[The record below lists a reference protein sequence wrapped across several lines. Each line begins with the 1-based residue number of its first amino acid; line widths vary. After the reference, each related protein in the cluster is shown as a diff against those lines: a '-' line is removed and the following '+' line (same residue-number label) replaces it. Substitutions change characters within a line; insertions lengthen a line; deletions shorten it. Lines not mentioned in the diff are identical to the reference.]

1 MPPARL
7 RSPCWV
13 RAVPNTV
20 PESVHPAVPAWSAEY
35 LQNFLWRVVPGRSMR
50 SMDDE
55 AIADFFREHPEH
67 WEKIWALFTVEGAM
81 PSNGFAIW
89 FIYDAQLTICG
100 HDFLVYLAE
109 HFPQYRARIEE
120 ECFQALL
127 RDYAPQNARVFSRA
141 FEALTAVPKGLR
153 GAERQQALAAQ
164 AQSYA
169 RLGALIP
176 ALLASPVTT
185 TAAVGV
191 QMLQSIL
198 QVCAPS
204 GGSAPAGQVPL
215 TAGGLQTLVAEALP
229 AAAQLLFRREKKL
242 MTAGLKVLE
251 LSVRAVPERAGEV
264 SAYAQDAVEVL
275 PLELKDRARK
285 LCLGTAPAQPSSTQP
300 SSIQSSPTQPAS
312 TQPAS
317 DQQPRSVQ
325 IPDVPALGFS
335 ASELNAALNAAPQAG
350 RTSEATRDAIRDD
363 RDCEELLFA
372 LYHLNKR
379 EQSVRRIP
387 ALLNYLHRAHQ
398 EGRIIEF
405 SPVFQKHLRRYLSR
419 AWHDGRDQL
428 RYLAYRLLVQHT
440 HAADPDPQAAL
451 AEHTGRFQGAD
462 FHFRGYPRKGSE
474 YWAYRSP
481 TALFH
486 EQLRVAFG
494 DQPYSSEGAAGQGF
508 APLLAEPLP
517 AVERSFERTVI
528 RFKSYREALP
538 KVLRGEYEVNDSTYE
553 LWQVPGEEPATERST
568 FTAAAYTVAGAR
580 AEYPGRSL
588 EHTEVP
594 SVALICGWYAWA
606 MHHNPDLLAAQYK
619 PLLSVYQFSRLH
631 GFEEVM
637 QALGAAECALG
648 VPSYNFLAWASVV
661 YAPER
666 RALTAE
672 TIASLIDRGNWD
684 ARLFASELGYLLE
697 HGWFGANRLVQT
709 LNDAA
714 SLSPLARWSVFQT
727 VRRILPLAPQV
738 GQGASLVKLAV
749 ELAELYGTPVEIPAE
764 LEPKMKGSTVLAK
777 SLRALAAVTPRVTEE
792 ALAAREAALALL
804 GES

>member
-13 RAVPNTV
+13 RAMPNTV
-20 PESVHPAVPAWSAEY
+20 PNAVPEGVHSAVPAWSAEY

-67 WEKIWALFTVEGAM
+67 WEKVWALFTVEGAT
-81 PSNGFAIW
+81 PSNGLAIW
-89 FIYDAQLTICG
+89 FIYDAPLTICG

-120 ECFQALL
+120 ECLQALL

-141 FEALTAVPKGLR
+141 FEALMAIPKGLR

-176 ALLASPVTT
+176 ALLASPVAT
-185 TAAVGV
+185 TAAVGA
-191 QMLQSIL
+191 QMLQSVL

-204 GGSAPAGQVPL
+204 GGSASAGQVPL

-251 LSVRAVPERAGEV
+251 LSVRAVPERAVEV
-264 SAYAQDAVEVL
+264 SGYVQDAVEVL

-285 LCLGTAPAQPSSTQP
+285 LCLGTALAQPSSTQP
-300 SSIQSSPTQPAS
+300 AS
-312 TQPAS
+312 AQPAS

-440 HAADPDPQAAL
+440 HAADPDPQSAL
-451 AEHTGRFQGAD
+451 AEYTGRFQGAD
-462 FHFRGYPRKGSE
+462 FHFKGYPRKGSE

-528 RFKSYREALP
+528 RFKSYREAFP
-538 KVLRGEYEVNDSTYE
+538 KVLHGEYEVNDSTYE

-568 FTAAAYTVAGAR
+568 FTAAAYTVAGAC

-637 QALGAAECALG
+637 QALGAAERALG
-648 VPSYNFLAWASVV
+648 VPSYNFLVWASVV
-661 YAPER
+661 SAPER

-684 ARLFASELGYLLE
+684 AHLFASELGYLLE
-697 HGWFGANRLVQT
+697 HGWFGVNRLVQT

-714 SLSPLARWSVFQT
+714 SLSPLAGWSVFQT
-727 VRRILPLAPQV
+727 VRQILPLLPQMK
-738 GQGASLVKLAV
+738 QGAPLVKLAV

-777 SLRALAAVTPRVTEE
+777 SLRALATVPARKTEE
-792 ALAAREAALALL
+792 ALAAREAALTLL

>member
-13 RAVPNTV
+13 RVMPNTV

-67 WEKIWALFTVEGAM
+67 WEKVWALFTVEGAL
-81 PSNGFAIW
+81 PSNGLALW

-120 ECFQALL
+120 ECVQALL

-153 GAERQQALAAQ
+153 GAKRQQALVGQ

-176 ALLASPVTT
+176 ALLASPVAT
-185 TAAVGV
+185 TAAVGA
-191 QMLQSIL
+191 QMLQSVL

-204 GGSAPAGQVPL
+204 GGSASAGQVPL

-275 PLELKDRARK
+275 PLELRDRAQK
-285 LCLGTAPAQPSSTQP
+285 LCPDTVPAQPSSIHSGSAQL
-300 SSIQSSPTQPAS
+300 AS
-312 TQPAS
+312 TQSAS
-317 DQQPRSVQ
+317 DQPPRSVQ

-350 RTSEATRDAIRDD
+350 RASEATRDAIRDD

-372 LYHLNKR
+372 LYHLNER

-387 ALLNYLHRAHQ
+387 ALLAYLHRAHQ

-405 SPVFQKHLRRYLSR
+405 SPAFQKHLRRYLSR

-462 FHFRGYPRKGSE
+462 FHFKGYPRKGSE

-486 EQLRVAFG
+486 EQLRVAFR

-508 APLLAEPLP
+508 APLLADPLP
-517 AVERSFERTVI
+517 AVERVFERMVI

-538 KVLRGEYEVNDSTYE
+538 KVLHGEYEVNDSTYE

-606 MHHNPDLLAAQYK
+606 MRHNPDLLAAQYK

-631 GFEEVM
+631 GFEEVL
-637 QALGAAECALG
+637 QALGAAERALG

-684 ARLFASELGYLLE
+684 AHLFASELGYLLE
-697 HGWFGANRLVQT
+697 HGWFGVNRLVQT
-709 LNDAA
+709 LYDAA
-714 SLSPLARWSVFQT
+714 SLSPLAGWSVFQT
-727 VRRILPLAPQV
+727 VRQILPVLPQV
-738 GQGASLVKLAV
+738 RQSAPIVKLAV
-749 ELAELYGTPVEIPAE
+749 ELAELYGTPVEIPAV
-764 LEPKMKGSTVLAK
+764 LEPKMKGSTVMAK
-777 SLRALAAVTPRVTEE
+777 ALRALAAVPARETEE

>member
-1 MPPARL
+1 MPPARP
-7 RSPCWV
+7 RSPCWG

-20 PESVHPAVPAWSAEY
+20 PESVHPAAPAWSAEY
-35 LQNFLWRVVPGRSMR
+35 LQEFLWRIVPGRSMR

-55 AIADFFREHPEH
+55 VIAEFFRDHPEH

-81 PSNGFAIW
+81 PSNGLGIW

-100 HDFLVYLAE
+100 HDLLVYLAE
-109 HFPQYRARIEE
+109 HFPQYRARIEQ
-120 ECFQALL
+120 ECVQALL

-153 GAERQQALAAQ
+153 GAERKQALVGQ

-169 RLGALIP
+169 RHGALIP
-176 ALLASPVTT
+176 ALLASTVAT
-185 TAAVGV
+185 TAAVGA
-191 QMLQSIL
+191 QMLQNVL

-215 TAGGLQTLVAEALP
+215 TAGELQTLVAEALP

-275 PLELKDRARK
+275 PLELRDRAQK
-285 LCLGTAPAQPSSTQP
+285 LCPDTVPAQP
-300 SSIQSSPTQPAS
+300 SSIQSGSAQPVPTQPA
-312 TQPAS
+312 TDQP
-317 DQQPRSVQ
+317 PRSVQ
-325 IPDVPALGFS
+325 IPDVPALGLS
-335 ASELNAALNAAPQAG
+335 ASEVNAALNAAPQAG
-350 RTSEATRDAIRDD
+350 RASEAIRDD

-372 LYHLNKR
+372 LYHLNER

-398 EGRIIEF
+398 EGRIIEL
-405 SPVFQKHLRRYLSR
+405 SPAFQKHLRRYLSR
-419 AWHDGRDQL
+419 TWHDVCDQL
-428 RYLAYRLLVQHT
+428 RYLAYRLLIQHV

-462 FHFRGYPRKGSE
+462 FHFKGYPRKGSE

-528 RFKSYREALP
+528 RFKSYREAFP
-538 KVLRGEYEVNDSTYE
+538 KVLHGEYEVNDSTYE
-553 LWQVPGEEPATERST
+553 LWQVPGEELATERST
-568 FTAAAYTVAGAR
+568 FTAAAYAVAGAC

-594 SVALICGWYAWA
+594 SVALVCGWYAWV
-606 MHHNPDLLAAQYK
+606 MRHNPDLLAAQYK

-631 GFEEVM
+631 GFEEVL
-637 QALGAAECALG
+637 QALGAAERTLG

-672 TIASLIDRGNWD
+672 TIAALIDRGNWD
-684 ARLFASELGYLLE
+684 AHLFASELGYLLE
-697 HGWFGANRLVQT
+697 HGWFGVNRLVQT

-714 SLSPLARWSVFQT
+714 SLSPLAGWSVFQT

-749 ELAELYGTPVEIPAE
+749 ELAELYGTPVEIPAI

>member
-1 MPPARL
+1 MPPAKL

-35 LQNFLWRVVPGRSMR
+35 LQNFMWRVVPGRSMR

-81 PSNGFAIW
+81 PSNGLAIW

-120 ECFQALL
+120 ECVQALL

-169 RLGALIP
+169 RHGALIP
-176 ALLASPVTT
+176 ALLASPVAT
-185 TAAVGV
+185 TAAVGA
-191 QMLQSIL
+191 QMLQSVL

-215 TAGGLQTLVAEALP
+215 TAGELQTLVAEALP

-251 LSVRAVPERAGEV
+251 LCVRAVPECAGEV

-275 PLELKDRARK
+275 PLELRDRAQK
-285 LCLGTAPAQPSSTQP
+285 LCPNTVPAQPSSTQL
-300 SSIQSSPTQPAS
+300 AS
-312 TQPAS
+312 ALPAS

-350 RTSEATRDAIRDD
+350 RASEATRDAIRDD

-372 LYHLNKR
+372 LYHLNER

-387 ALLNYLHRAHQ
+387 ALLAYLHRAHQ

-405 SPVFQKHLRRYLSR
+405 SPAFQKHLRRYLSR

-428 RYLAYRLLVQHT
+428 RYLAYRLLVQHV

-462 FHFRGYPRKGSE
+462 FHFKGYPRKGSE

-486 EQLRVAFG
+486 EQLRVAFR

-517 AVERSFERTVI
+517 AVERVFERMVI

-538 KVLRGEYEVNDSTYE
+538 KVLHGEYEVNDSTYE

-606 MHHNPDLLAAQYK
+606 MRHNPDLLAAQYK

-631 GFEEVM
+631 GFEEVL
-637 QALGAAECALG
+637 QALGAAERALG

-684 ARLFASELGYLLE
+684 AHLFASELGYLLE
-697 HGWFGANRLVQT
+697 HGWFGVNRLVQT
-709 LNDAA
+709 LYDAA
-714 SLSPLARWSVFQT
+714 SLSPLAGWSVFQT

-749 ELAELYGTPVEIPAE
+749 ELAELYGTPVEIPAV
-764 LEPKMKGSTVLAK
+764 LESKMKGSTVLAK

>member
-1 MPPARL
+1 M
-7 RSPCWV
+7 
-13 RAVPNTV
+13 PNTV
-20 PESVHPAVPAWSAEY
+20 PNAVPEGVHSAVPAWSAEY

-67 WEKIWALFTVEGAM
+67 WEKVWALFTVEGAM
-81 PSNGFAIW
+81 PSNGLAIW

-109 HFPQYRARIEE
+109 HFPQYRTRIEE
-120 ECFQALL
+120 ECLQALL

-141 FEALTAVPKGLR
+141 FETLTAVPKGLR

-169 RLGALIP
+169 RHGALIP
-176 ALLASPVTT
+176 ALLASPVATT
-185 TAAVGV
+185 DAVGA
-191 QMLQSIL
+191 QMLQSVL

-215 TAGGLQTLVAEALP
+215 TAGELQTLVADALP

-242 MTAGLKVLE
+242 MAAGLKVLE
-251 LSVRAVPERAGEV
+251 LCVRAVPERAVEV
-264 SAYAQDAVEVL
+264 YGYVQDAVEVL

-285 LCLGTAPAQPSSTQP
+285 LCLGTAPAQPSS
-300 SSIQSSPTQPAS
+300 TQPAS

-350 RTSEATRDAIRDD
+350 RASEATRDAIRDD

-372 LYHLNKR
+372 LYHLNER

-387 ALLNYLHRAHQ
+387 ALLAYLHRAHQ

-405 SPVFQKHLRRYLSR
+405 SSAFQKHLRRYLSR

-451 AEHTGRFQGAD
+451 AEHAGRFQGAD
-462 FHFRGYPRKGSE
+462 FHFKGYPRKGSE

-517 AVERSFERTVI
+517 AVERVFERTVI

-538 KVLRGEYEVNDSTYE
+538 KVLHGEYEVNDSTYE

-606 MHHNPDLLAAQYK
+606 MRHNPDLLAAQYK

-631 GFEEVM
+631 GFEEVL
-637 QALGAAECALG
+637 QTLGTAERALG

-684 ARLFASELGYLLE
+684 AHLFARELGYLLE
-697 HGWFGANRLVQT
+697 HGWFGVNRLVQT

-714 SLSPLARWSVFQT
+714 SLSPLAGWSVFQT
-727 VRRILPLAPQV
+727 VRQILPVLPQV
-738 GQGASLVKLAV
+738 RQSAPIVKLAV
-749 ELAELYGTPVEIPAE
+749 ELAELYGTPVEIPAV
-764 LEPKMKGSTVLAK
+764 LEPKMKGSTVMAK
-777 SLRALAAVTPRVTEE
+777 ALRALAAVPARETEE

>member
-1 MPPARL
+1 M
-7 RSPCWV
+7 
-13 RAVPNTV
+13 PNTV
-20 PESVHPAVPAWSAEY
+20 PEGVHPAVPAWSAEY
-35 LQNFLWRVVPGRSMR
+35 LQEFLWRIVPGRSMR

-55 AIADFFREHPEH
+55 VIAEFFREHPEH
-67 WEKIWALFTVEGAM
+67 WEKVWALFTVEGAL
-81 PSNGFAIW
+81 PSNGLAIW

-176 ALLASPVTT
+176 ALLASPVAT
-185 TAAVGV
+185 TAAVGA
-191 QMLQSIL
+191 QMLQSVL
-198 QVCAPS
+198 QVCALS
-204 GGSAPAGQVPL
+204 GGSTSAGQVPL
-215 TAGGLQTLVAEALP
+215 TAGELQTLVAEALP

-251 LSVRAVPERAGEV
+251 LSVRAVPERAVEV
-264 SAYAQDAVEVL
+264 SGYVQDAVEVL

-285 LCLGTAPAQPSSTQP
+285 LCLGTALAQP
-300 SSIQSSPTQPAS
+300 SSIQSSSTQPAS
-312 TQPAS
+312 TRPASDQAAS

-372 LYHLNKR
+372 LYHLNER

-387 ALLNYLHRAHQ
+387 ALLAYLHRAHQ

-405 SPVFQKHLRRYLSR
+405 SPAFQKYLRRYLSR

-637 QALGAAECALG
+637 QTLGAAERALG

-684 ARLFASELGYLLE
+684 AHLFASELGYLLE
-697 HGWFGANRLVQT
+697 HGWFGVNRLVQT

-714 SLSPLARWSVFQT
+714 SLSPLAGWSVFQT
-727 VRRILPLAPQV
+727 VRQILPVLPQV
-738 GQGASLVKLAV
+738 RQSAPIVKLAV

-764 LEPKMKGSTVLAK
+764 LEPKTKGSTVMAK
-777 SLRALAAVTPRVTEE
+777 ALRALAAVPARETEE
-792 ALAAREAALALL
+792 ALAAREAALTLL

>member
-1 MPPARL
+1 
-7 RSPCWV
+7 
-13 RAVPNTV
+13 
-20 PESVHPAVPAWSAEY
+20 
-35 LQNFLWRVVPGRSMR
+35 MR

-67 WEKIWALFTVEGAM
+67 WEKVWALFTVEGAL
-81 PSNGFAIW
+81 PSNGLALW

-120 ECFQALL
+120 ECVQALL

-153 GAERQQALAAQ
+153 GAKRQQALVGQ

-176 ALLASPVTT
+176 ALLASPVAT
-185 TAAVGV
+185 TAAVGA
-191 QMLQSIL
+191 QMLQSVL

-204 GGSAPAGQVPL
+204 GGSASAGQVPL

-264 SAYAQDAVEVL
+264 SGYAQDAVEVL
-275 PLELKDRARK
+275 PLELRDRAQK

-300 SSIQSSPTQPAS
+300 AS
-312 TQPAS
+312 AQPAS

-350 RTSEATRDAIRDD
+350 RASEATRDAIRDD

-372 LYHLNKR
+372 LYHLNER

-387 ALLNYLHRAHQ
+387 ALLAYLHRAHQ

-405 SPVFQKHLRRYLSR
+405 SPAFQKHLRRYLSR

-462 FHFRGYPRKGSE
+462 FHFKGYPRKGSE

-486 EQLRVAFG
+486 EQLRVAFR

-517 AVERSFERTVI
+517 AVERVFERMVI

-538 KVLRGEYEVNDSTYE
+538 KVLHGEYEVNDSTYE

-606 MHHNPDLLAAQYK
+606 MRHNPDLLAAQYK

-631 GFEEVM
+631 GFEEVL
-637 QALGAAECALG
+637 QALGAAERALG

-684 ARLFASELGYLLE
+684 AHLFASELGYLLE
-697 HGWFGANRLVQT
+697 HGWFGVNRLVQT
-709 LNDAA
+709 LYDAA
-714 SLSPLARWSVFQT
+714 SLSPLAGWSVFQT

-764 LEPKMKGSTVLAK
+764 LEPKMKGSTVMAK
-777 SLRALAAVTPRVTEE
+777 ALRALAAVSARETEE

>member
-1 MPPARL
+1 MPPARPRL
-7 RSPCWV
+7 RYWV

-20 PESVHPAVPAWSAEY
+20 PEGVHPAAPAWSAEY
-35 LQNFLWRVVPGRSMR
+35 LQEFLWRIVPGRSMR

-55 AIADFFREHPEH
+55 VIAEFFREHPEH

-81 PSNGFAIW
+81 PSNGLALW

-100 HDFLVYLAE
+100 HDLLVYLAE
-109 HFPQYRARIEE
+109 RFPQYRARIEQ
-120 ECFQALL
+120 ECVQALL

-153 GAERQQALAAQ
+153 GAERKQALVGQ

-169 RLGALIP
+169 RHGALIP
-176 ALLASPVTT
+176 ALLASPVAT
-185 TAAVGV
+185 TAAVGA
-191 QMLQSIL
+191 QMLQSVL

-204 GGSAPAGQVPL
+204 GGSAPAGLLPL
-215 TAGGLQTLVAEALP
+215 TAGELQTLVAEALP

-251 LSVRAVPERAGEV
+251 LSVRAVPECAGEV
-264 SAYAQDAVEVL
+264 SVYAQDAVEVL
-275 PLELKDRARK
+275 PLELRDRAQK
-285 LCLGTAPAQPSSTQP
+285 LCPDTVPAQPSSIQP
-300 SSIQSSPTQPAS
+300 GSAQLAS
-312 TQPAS
+312 TQSAS
-317 DQQPRSVQ
+317 DQLPRSVQ
-325 IPDVPALGFS
+325 IPDVPALGLS
-335 ASELNAALNAAPQAG
+335 ASEVNAALNAAPQAG
-350 RTSEATRDAIRDD
+350 RASEATRDAIRND

-372 LYHLNKR
+372 LYHLNER

-398 EGRIIEF
+398 EGRVIEF
-405 SPVFQKHLRRYLSR
+405 SPAFQKHLRRYLSR
-419 AWHDGRDQL
+419 AWHDVCDQL
-428 RYLAYRLLVQHT
+428 RYLAYRLLVQHV

-451 AEHTGRFQGAD
+451 TEHTGRFQGAD

-494 DQPYSSEGAAGQGF
+494 NQPYSSEGAAGQGF

-528 RFKSYREALP
+528 RFKSYREAFP
-538 KVLRGEYEVNDSTYE
+538 KVLHGEYEVNDSTYE
-553 LWQVPGEEPATERST
+553 LWRVPGEELATERST
-568 FTAAAYTVAGAR
+568 FTAAAYTVAGACV
-580 AEYPGRSL
+580 EYPGRSL
-588 EHTEVP
+588 EHAEVP
-594 SVALICGWYAWA
+594 SVALVCGWYAWA
-606 MHHNPDLLAAQYK
+606 MRHNPDLLAAQYK

-631 GFEEVM
+631 GFEEVL
-637 QALGAAECALG
+637 QALGAAERALG
-648 VPSYNFLAWASVV
+648 VPSYNFLAWASV
-661 YAPER
+661 ASAKNPEYR
-666 RALTAE
+666 LAAAEAIAALFESGLLDVSTFAE
-672 TIASLIDRGNWD
+672 TLKWA
-684 ARLFASELGYLLE
+684 LE
-697 HGWFGANRLVQT
+697 DGMVLANRLVAT
-709 LNDAA
+709 LREV
-714 SLSPLARWSVFQT
+714 SGIGVLAGWRVLQVLRLLLPMVGELT
-727 VRRILPLAPQV
+727 KGGDYVR
-738 GQGASLVKLAV
+738 LAV
-749 ELAELYGTPVEIPAE
+749 ELAELYGTPVEIPVE

-777 SLRALAAVTPRVTEE
+777 ALRALAAMPARKTEE

>member
-1 MPPARL
+1 M
-7 RSPCWV
+7 
-13 RAVPNTV
+13 
-20 PESVHPAVPAWSAEY
+20 PAWSAEY
-35 LQNFLWRVVPGRSMR
+35 LQEFLWRVVPGRSMR

-67 WEKIWALFTVEGAM
+67 WEKVWALFTVEGAM

-109 HFPQYRARIEE
+109 HFPQYRTRIEE
-120 ECFQALL
+120 ECLQALL

-141 FEALTAVPKGLR
+141 FETLTAVPKGLR

-169 RLGALIP
+169 RHGALIP
-176 ALLASPVTT
+176 ALLASPVATT
-185 TAAVGV
+185 DAVGA
-191 QMLQSIL
+191 QMLQSVL

-264 SAYAQDAVEVL
+264 SGYAQDAVEVL
-275 PLELKDRARK
+275 PLELRDRAQK

-300 SSIQSSPTQPAS
+300 AS
-312 TQPAS
+312 AQPAS

-350 RTSEATRDAIRDD
+350 RASEATRDAIRDD

-372 LYHLNKR
+372 LYHLNER

-387 ALLNYLHRAHQ
+387 ALLAYLHRAHQ

-405 SPVFQKHLRRYLSR
+405 SPAFQKHLRRYLSR

-462 FHFRGYPRKGSE
+462 FHFKGYPRKGSE

-486 EQLRVAFG
+486 EQLRVAFR

-517 AVERSFERTVI
+517 AVERVFERMVI

-538 KVLRGEYEVNDSTYE
+538 KVLHGEYEVNDSTYE

-606 MHHNPDLLAAQYK
+606 MRHNPDLLAAQYK

-631 GFEEVM
+631 GFEEVL
-637 QALGAAECALG
+637 QALGAAERALG

-684 ARLFASELGYLLE
+684 AHLFASELGYLLE
-697 HGWFGANRLVQT
+697 HGWFGVNRLVQT
-709 LNDAA
+709 LYDAA
-714 SLSPLARWSVFQT
+714 SLSPLAGWSVFQT

-764 LEPKMKGSTVLAK
+764 LEPKMKGSTVMAK
-777 SLRALAAVTPRVTEE
+777 ALRALAAVSARETEE

>member
-1 MPPARL
+1 MPPAKL

-35 LQNFLWRVVPGRSMR
+35 LQNFLWRLVPGRSMR

-89 FIYDAQLTICG
+89 FMYDAQLTICG

-120 ECFQALL
+120 ECVQTLL

-169 RLGALIP
+169 RHGALIP
-176 ALLASPVTT
+176 ALLASPVAT
-185 TAAVGV
+185 TAAVGA
-191 QMLQSIL
+191 QMLQSVL

-242 MTAGLKVLE
+242 ITAGLKVLE
-251 LSVRAVPERAGEV
+251 LSVRAVPGCAVEV
-264 SAYAQDAVEVL
+264 YGYVQDAVEVL

-300 SSIQSSPTQPAS
+300 
-312 TQPAS
+312 AS

-335 ASELNAALNAAPQAG
+335 ASELNATLNAAPQAG
-350 RTSEATRDAIRDD
+350 RASEATRDAIRDD

-372 LYHLNKR
+372 LYHLTER

-387 ALLNYLHRAHQ
+387 ALLAYLHRAHQ

-405 SPVFQKHLRRYLSR
+405 SPAFQKHLRRYLSR

-440 HAADPDPQAAL
+440 HAADPDLQSAL
-451 AEHTGRFQGAD
+451 AEYTGRFQGAD
-462 FHFRGYPRKGSE
+462 FHFKGYPRKGSE

-528 RFKSYREALP
+528 RFKSYREAFP
-538 KVLRGEYEVNDSTYE
+538 KVLHGEYEVNDSTYE

-568 FTAAAYTVAGAR
+568 FTAAAYAVAGAR

-594 SVALICGWYAWA
+594 SAALVCGWYAWA
-606 MHHNPDLLAAQYK
+606 MRHNPDLLAAQYK

-637 QALGAAECALG
+637 QALGTAERALG

-672 TIASLIDRGNWD
+672 TIAFLIDRGNWD

-697 HGWFGANRLVQT
+697 HGWFGVNRLVQT
-709 LNDAA
+709 LNDVA
-714 SLSPLARWSVFQT
+714 SLSPLAGWSIFQT
-727 VRRILPLAPQV
+727 VRQILPVLPQV
-738 GQGASLVKLAV
+738 RQSAPIVKLAV

-764 LEPKMKGSTVLAK
+764 LEPKMKGSTVMAK
-777 SLRALAAVTPRVTEE
+777 ALRALAAVPARETEE

>member
-1 MPPARL
+1 M
-7 RSPCWV
+7 
-13 RAVPNTV
+13 PNTV
-20 PESVHPAVPAWSAEY
+20 PIAVSEGVHPAVPAWSAEY
-35 LQNFLWRVVPGRSMR
+35 LQNFLWRLVPGRSMR

-67 WEKIWALFTVEGAM
+67 WEKVWALFTVEGAL
-81 PSNGFAIW
+81 PSNGLAIW

-120 ECFQALL
+120 ECLQALL

-176 ALLASPVTT
+176 ALLASPVAT
-185 TAAVGV
+185 TAAVGA

-215 TAGGLQTLVAEALP
+215 TAGELQTLVAEALP

-251 LSVRAVPERAGEV
+251 LSVRAVPERAAEV
-264 SAYAQDAVEVL
+264 SGYVQDAVEVL

-285 LCLGTAPAQPSSTQP
+285 LCLGTAPAQPSS
-300 SSIQSSPTQPAS
+300 IQSSSTQPAS
-312 TQPAS
+312 DQAAS

-350 RTSEATRDAIRDD
+350 RASEATRDAIRDD

-372 LYHLNKR
+372 LYHLNER

-387 ALLNYLHRAHQ
+387 ALLAYLHRAHQ

-405 SPVFQKHLRRYLSR
+405 SPAFQKYLRRYLSR

-462 FHFRGYPRKGSE
+462 FHFKGYPRKGSE

-538 KVLRGEYEVNDSTYE
+538 KVLHGEYEVNDSTYE

-568 FTAAAYTVAGAR
+568 FTAAAYALAGAC

-606 MHHNPDLLAAQYK
+606 MRHNPDLLAAQYK

-631 GFEEVM
+631 GFEEVL
-637 QALGAAECALG
+637 QALGAAERALG

-661 YAPER
+661 HAPER

-684 ARLFASELGYLLE
+684 AHLFASELGYLLE

-714 SLSPLARWSVFQT
+714 SLSPLAGWSVFQT
-727 VRRILPLAPQV
+727 VRRILPLALQV

-749 ELAELYGTPVEIPAE
+749 ELAKLYGTPVEIPAV

>member
-1 MPPARL
+1 M
-7 RSPCWV
+7 
-13 RAVPNTV
+13 PNTV

-55 AIADFFREHPEH
+55 VIAEFFREHPEH

-81 PSNGFAIW
+81 PSNGLALW

-100 HDFLVYLAE
+100 HDLLVYLAE

-120 ECFQALL
+120 ECVQALL

-169 RLGALIP
+169 RHGTLIP
-176 ALLASPVTT
+176 ALLASPVAT
-185 TAAVGV
+185 TAAVGA
-191 QMLQSIL
+191 QMLQSVL

-215 TAGGLQTLVAEALP
+215 TAGELQTLVAEALP

-251 LSVRAVPERAGEV
+251 LCVRAVPERAGEV
-264 SAYAQDAVEVL
+264 SGYAQDAVEVL

-285 LCLGTAPAQPSSTQP
+285 LCLGTAPAQPSS
-300 SSIQSSPTQPAS
+300 TQPAS

-350 RTSEATRDAIRDD
+350 RASEATRDAIRDD

-372 LYHLNKR
+372 LYHLNER

-387 ALLNYLHRAHQ
+387 ALLAYLHRAHQ

-405 SPVFQKHLRRYLSR
+405 SSAFQKHLRRYLSR

-451 AEHTGRFQGAD
+451 AEHAGRFQGAD
-462 FHFRGYPRKGSE
+462 FHFKGYPRKGSE

-517 AVERSFERTVI
+517 AVERVFERTVI

-538 KVLRGEYEVNDSTYE
+538 KVLHGEYEVNDSTYE

-606 MHHNPDLLAAQYK
+606 MRHNPDLLAAQYK

-631 GFEEVM
+631 GFEEVL
-637 QALGAAECALG
+637 QTLGTAERALG

-684 ARLFASELGYLLE
+684 AHLFARELGYLLE

-714 SLSPLARWSVFQT
+714 SLSPLAGWSIFQT
-727 VRRILPLAPQV
+727 VRRILPVLPQV
-738 GQGASLVKLAV
+738 RQSAPIVKLAV
-749 ELAELYGTPVEIPAE
+749 ELAELYGTPVEIPAV
-764 LEPKMKGSTVLAK
+764 LEPKMKGSTVMAK
-777 SLRALAAVTPRVTEE
+777 ALRALAAVPARETEE
-792 ALAAREAALALL
+792 AFAAREAALALL

>member
-1 MPPARL
+1 
-7 RSPCWV
+7 
-13 RAVPNTV
+13 
-20 PESVHPAVPAWSAEY
+20 
-35 LQNFLWRVVPGRSMR
+35 MR

-67 WEKIWALFTVEGAM
+67 WEKVWALFTVEGAL
-81 PSNGFAIW
+81 PSNGLALW

-120 ECFQALL
+120 ECVQALL

-153 GAERQQALAAQ
+153 GAKRQQALVGQ

-176 ALLASPVTT
+176 ALLASPVAT
-185 TAAVGV
+185 TAAVGA
-191 QMLQSIL
+191 QMLQSVL

-204 GGSAPAGQVPL
+204 GGSASAGQVPL

-264 SAYAQDAVEVL
+264 SGYAQDAVEVL
-275 PLELKDRARK
+275 PLELRDRAQK

-300 SSIQSSPTQPAS
+300 AS
-312 TQPAS
+312 AQPAS

-350 RTSEATRDAIRDD
+350 RASEATRDAIRDD

-372 LYHLNKR
+372 LYHLNER

-387 ALLNYLHRAHQ
+387 ALLAYLHRAHQ

-405 SPVFQKHLRRYLSR
+405 SPAFQKHLRRYLSR

-462 FHFRGYPRKGSE
+462 FHFKGYPRKGSE

-486 EQLRVAFG
+486 EQLRVAFR

-517 AVERSFERTVI
+517 AVERVFERMVI

-538 KVLRGEYEVNDSTYE
+538 KVLHGEYEVNDSTYE

-606 MHHNPDLLAAQYK
+606 MRHNPDLLAAQYK

-631 GFEEVM
+631 GFEEVL
-637 QALGAAECALG
+637 QALGAAERALG

-684 ARLFASELGYLLE
+684 AHLFASELGYLLE
-697 HGWFGANRLVQT
+697 HGWFGVNRLVQT
-709 LNDAA
+709 LYDAA
-714 SLSPLARWSVFQT
+714 SLSPLAGWSVFQT

-749 ELAELYGTPVEIPAE
+749 ELAELYGTPVEIPAV

-777 SLRALAAVTPRVTEE
+777 ALRALAAVTPRVTEE
-792 ALAAREAALALL
+792 ALAAHEAALALL

>member
-1 MPPARL
+1 M
-7 RSPCWV
+7 
-13 RAVPNTV
+13 PNTV

-67 WEKIWALFTVEGAM
+67 WEKIWVLFTVEGAM

-242 MTAGLKVLE
+242 MAAGLKVLE

-264 SAYAQDAVEVL
+264 SGYAQDAVEVL

-300 SSIQSSPTQPAS
+300 AS
-312 TQPAS
+312 AQPAS

-350 RTSEATRDAIRDD
+350 RASEATRDAIRDD

-387 ALLNYLHRAHQ
+387 ALLAYLHRAHQ
-398 EGRIIEF
+398 EGRIIEL
-405 SPVFQKHLRRYLSR
+405 SPAFQKHLRRYLSR

-440 HAADPDPQAAL
+440 YAADPDPQAAL

-462 FHFRGYPRKGSE
+462 FHFKGYPRKGSE

-538 KVLRGEYEVNDSTYE
+538 KVLHGEYEVNDSTYE
-553 LWQVPGEEPATERST
+553 LWQVPGEELATERST

-606 MHHNPDLLAAQYK
+606 MRHNPDLLAAQYK

-637 QALGAAECALG
+637 QALGAAERALG

-684 ARLFASELGYLLE
+684 AHLFARELGYLLE

-714 SLSPLARWSVFQT
+714 SLSPLAGWSIFQT
-727 VRRILPLAPQV
+727 VRQILPVLPQV
-738 GQGASLVKLAV
+738 RQSAPIVKLAV
-749 ELAELYGTPVEIPAE
+749 ELAELYGTLVEIPAE
-764 LEPKMKGSTVLAK
+764 LEPKMKGSTVIAK
-777 SLRALAAVTPRVTEE
+777 ALRALAAVTPRVTEE
-792 ALAAREAALALL
+792 ALAAREAALTLL

>member
-1 MPPARL
+1 MPPAKL
-7 RSPCWV
+7 HSPCWV

-67 WEKIWALFTVEGAM
+67 WEKVWALFTVEGAM
-81 PSNGFAIW
+81 PSNGLAIW

-109 HFPQYRARIEE
+109 HFPQYRTRIEE
-120 ECFQALL
+120 ECLQALL

-141 FEALTAVPKGLR
+141 FETLTAVPKGLR

-169 RLGALIP
+169 RHGALIP
-176 ALLASPVTT
+176 ALLASPVATT
-185 TAAVGV
+185 DAVGA
-191 QMLQSIL
+191 QMLQSVL
-198 QVCAPS
+198 QVRAPS

-242 MTAGLKVLE
+242 ITAGLKVLE
-251 LSVRAVPERAGEV
+251 LSVRAVPERAAEV
-264 SAYAQDAVEVL
+264 SGYVQDAVEVL

-300 SSIQSSPTQPAS
+300 AS
-312 TQPAS
+312 AQPAS

-350 RTSEATRDAIRDD
+350 RASEATRDAIRDD

-372 LYHLNKR
+372 LYHLTER

-387 ALLNYLHRAHQ
+387 ALLAYQHRAHQ
-398 EGRIIEF
+398 EGRIIEL
-405 SPVFQKHLRRYLSR
+405 SPAFQKHLRRYLSR

-440 HAADPDPQAAL
+440 YAADPDPQAAL

-462 FHFRGYPRKGSE
+462 FHFKGYPRKGSE

-494 DQPYSSEGAAGQGF
+494 DQPYSSEGASGQGF

-606 MHHNPDLLAAQYK
+606 MRHNPDLLAAQYK

-631 GFEEVM
+631 GFEEVL
-637 QALGAAECALG
+637 QALGAAERALG

-672 TIASLIDRGNWD
+672 TIAFLIDRGNWD
-684 ARLFASELGYLLE
+684 AHLFARELGYLLK

-714 SLSPLARWSVFQT
+714 SLSPLAGWSVFQT
-727 VRRILPLAPQV
+727 VCQILPVLPQV
-738 GQGASLVKLAV
+738 RQSAPIVKLAV

-777 SLRALAAVTPRVTEE
+777 ALRALAAVPARETED
-792 ALAAREAALALL
+792 ALAAREAALTLL

>member
-7 RSPCWV
+7 RSPCWG

-67 WEKIWALFTVEGAM
+67 WEKIWALFTVEGAL
-81 PSNGFAIW
+81 PSNGLAVW

-120 ECFQALL
+120 ECVQALL

-176 ALLASPVTT
+176 ALLASPVAT
-185 TAAVGV
+185 TAAVGA
-191 QMLQSIL
+191 QMLQSVL

-215 TAGGLQTLVAEALP
+215 TAGELQTLVADALP

-251 LSVRAVPERAGEV
+251 LSVRAVPGRAVEV
-264 SAYAQDAVEVL
+264 SGYVQDAVEVL

-300 SSIQSSPTQPAS
+300 ASTRPAS
-312 TQPAS
+312 NQSAS

-335 ASELNAALNAAPQAG
+335 ASELNAAFNAAPQAG
-350 RTSEATRDAIRDD
+350 RASEATRDAIRDD

-372 LYHLNKR
+372 LYHLNER
-379 EQSVRRIP
+379 EQSARRIP
-387 ALLNYLHRAHQ
+387 ALLAYLHRAHQ
-398 EGRIIEF
+398 EGRVIEF
-405 SPVFQKHLRRYLSR
+405 SPAFQKHLRRYLSR

-428 RYLAYRLLVQHT
+428 RYLAYRLLVQHV

-462 FHFRGYPRKGSE
+462 FHFKGYPRKGSE

-517 AVERSFERTVI
+517 AVERSFGRTVI

-538 KVLRGEYEVNDSTYE
+538 KVLHGEYEVNDSTYE

-606 MHHNPDLLAAQYK
+606 MRHNPDLLAAQYK

-637 QALGAAECALG
+637 QALGAAERALG

-684 ARLFASELGYLLE
+684 AHLFASELGYLLE

-714 SLSPLARWSVFQT
+714 SLSPLAGWSVFQT
-727 VRRILPLAPQV
+727 VRQILPVLSQVRQSAPI
-738 GQGASLVKLAV
+738 VKLAV
-749 ELAELYGTPVEIPAE
+749 ELAELYGTPVEIPAV

-777 SLRALAAVTPRVTEE
+777 SLRALAATPARETEE

>member
-1 MPPARL
+1 MPPAKL

-20 PESVHPAVPAWSAEY
+20 PEGVHPAVPAWSAEY
-35 LQNFLWRVVPGRSMR
+35 LQNFMWRVVPGRSMR

-81 PSNGFAIW
+81 PSNGLAIW

-120 ECFQALL
+120 ECLQALL

-153 GAERQQALAAQ
+153 GAERQQALVGQ

-169 RLGALIP
+169 RHGALIP
-176 ALLASPVTT
+176 ALLASPVAT
-185 TAAVGV
+185 TAAVGA
-191 QMLQSIL
+191 QMLQSVL

-215 TAGGLQTLVAEALP
+215 TAGEFQTLVAEALP

-242 MTAGLKVLE
+242 MAAGLKVLE
-251 LSVRAVPERAGEV
+251 LCVRAVPGCAAEV
-264 SAYAQDAVEVL
+264 SGYAQDAVEVL

-285 LCLGTAPAQPSSTQP
+285 LCLGTALAQPSSTQP
-300 SSIQSSPTQPAS
+300 AS
-312 TQPAS
+312 AQPAS

-350 RTSEATRDAIRDD
+350 RASEATRDAIRDD

-372 LYHLNKR
+372 LYHLNER

-387 ALLNYLHRAHQ
+387 ALLAYLHRAHQ

-405 SPVFQKHLRRYLSR
+405 SPAFQKYLRRYLSR

-428 RYLAYRLLVQHT
+428 RYLAYRLLVQHV
-440 HAADPDPQAAL
+440 HAADSDPQAAL
-451 AEHTGRFQGAD
+451 AEYTGRFQGAD
-462 FHFRGYPRKGSE
+462 FHFKGYPRKGSE

-517 AVERSFERTVI
+517 AVERVFERTVI
-528 RFKSYREALP
+528 RFKSYREAFP

-553 LWQVPGEEPATERST
+553 LWQVPGEELATERST
-568 FTAAAYTVAGAR
+568 FTAAAYTVAGAC

-594 SVALICGWYAWA
+594 SVALVCGWYAWA
-606 MHHNPDLLAAQYK
+606 MRHNPDLLAAQYK

-637 QALGAAECALG
+637 QTLGAAERALG

-684 ARLFASELGYLLE
+684 AHLFASELGYLLE
-697 HGWFGANRLVQT
+697 HGWFGVNRLVQT

-714 SLSPLARWSVFQT
+714 SLSPLAGWSVFQT
-727 VRRILPLAPQV
+727 VRRILPLASQV
-738 GQGASLVKLAV
+738 GQGASVVKLAV
-749 ELAELYGTPVEIPAE
+749 ELAELYGTPVEIPAV

-777 SLRALAAVTPRVTEE
+777 SLRALAAVPARVTEE

>member
-1 MPPARL
+1 M
-7 RSPCWV
+7 
-13 RAVPNTV
+13 PNTV

-35 LQNFLWRVVPGRSMR
+35 LQEFLWRVVPGRSMR

-67 WEKIWALFTVEGAM
+67 WEKVWALFTVEGAM

-109 HFPQYRARIEE
+109 HFPQYRTRIEE
-120 ECFQALL
+120 ECLQALL

-141 FEALTAVPKGLR
+141 FETLTAVPKGLR

-169 RLGALIP
+169 RHGALIP
-176 ALLASPVTT
+176 ALLASPVATT
-185 TAAVGV
+185 DAVGA
-191 QMLQSIL
+191 QMLQSVL

-264 SAYAQDAVEVL
+264 SGYAQDAVEVL
-275 PLELKDRARK
+275 PLELRDRAQK

-300 SSIQSSPTQPAS
+300 AS
-312 TQPAS
+312 AQPAS

-350 RTSEATRDAIRDD
+350 RASEATRDAIRDD

-372 LYHLNKR
+372 LYHLNER

-387 ALLNYLHRAHQ
+387 ALLAYLHRAHQ

-405 SPVFQKHLRRYLSR
+405 SPAFQKHLRRYLSR

-462 FHFRGYPRKGSE
+462 FHFKGYPRKGSE

-486 EQLRVAFG
+486 EQLRVAFR

-517 AVERSFERTVI
+517 AVERVFERMVI

-538 KVLRGEYEVNDSTYE
+538 KVLHGEYEVNDSTYE

-606 MHHNPDLLAAQYK
+606 MRHNPDLLAAQYK

-631 GFEEVM
+631 GFEEVL
-637 QALGAAECALG
+637 QALGAAERALG

-684 ARLFASELGYLLE
+684 AHLFASELGYLLE
-697 HGWFGANRLVQT
+697 HGWFGVNRLVQT
-709 LNDAA
+709 LYDAA
-714 SLSPLARWSVFQT
+714 SLSPLAGWSVFQT

-764 LEPKMKGSTVLAK
+764 LEPKMKGSTVMAK
-777 SLRALAAVTPRVTEE
+777 ALRALAAVSARETEE

>member
-7 RSPCWV
+7 RLHCWV
-13 RAVPNTV
+13 RAVPNAV

-35 LQNFLWRVVPGRSMR
+35 LQNFLWRLVPGRSMR

-67 WEKIWALFTVEGAM
+67 WEKVWALFTVEGAL

-89 FIYDAQLTICG
+89 FIYDAQLTVCG

-120 ECFQALL
+120 ECVQALL

-153 GAERQQALAAQ
+153 GAERKQALVGQ

-169 RLGALIP
+169 RHGALIP
-176 ALLASPVTT
+176 ALLASPVAT
-185 TAAVGV
+185 TAAVGA
-191 QMLQSIL
+191 QMLQSVL

-251 LSVRAVPERAGEV
+251 LCVRAVPERAVEV
-264 SAYAQDAVEVL
+264 SGYVQDAVEVL
-275 PLELKDRARK
+275 PLELKDPARK
-285 LCLGTAPAQPSSTQP
+285 LCPGTMPAQPSSTQL
-300 SSIQSSPTQPAS
+300 AS
-312 TQPAS
+312 ALPAS

-350 RTSEATRDAIRDD
+350 RASEATRDAIRDD

-387 ALLNYLHRAHQ
+387 ALLAYLHRAHQ

-405 SPVFQKHLRRYLSR
+405 SPAFQKHLRRYLSR

-428 RYLAYRLLVQHT
+428 RYLAYRLLVQHV
-440 HAADPDPQAAL
+440 HASDPDPQAAL
-451 AEHTGRFQGAD
+451 AEYAGRFQGAD
-462 FHFRGYPRKGSE
+462 FHFKGYPRKGSE

-494 DQPYSSEGAAGQGF
+494 DQPYSSEGAAGQVF
-508 APLLAEPLP
+508 APLLTEPLP

-528 RFKSYREALP
+528 RFKSYREAFP
-538 KVLRGEYEVNDSTYE
+538 KVLHGEYEVNDSTYE

-606 MHHNPDLLAAQYK
+606 MRHNPDLLAAQYK

-631 GFEEVM
+631 GFEEVL
-637 QALGAAECALG
+637 QALGAAERALG

-684 ARLFASELGYLLE
+684 AHLFASELGYLME
-697 HGWFGANRLVQT
+697 HGWFGVNRLVQT

-714 SLSPLARWSVFQT
+714 SLSPLAGWSVFQT
-727 VRRILPLAPQV
+727 VRQILPVLPQV
-738 GQGASLVKLAV
+738 KQSAPIVKLAV

-764 LEPKMKGSTVLAK
+764 LEPKMKGSTVMAK
-777 SLRALAAVTPRVTEE
+777 ALRALAAVPARETEE

>member
-1 MPPARL
+1 MPPAKL

-20 PESVHPAVPAWSAEY
+20 PESVHPAVPVWSAEY
-35 LQNFLWRVVPGRSMR
+35 LQEFLWRIVPGRSMR

-55 AIADFFREHPEH
+55 VIAEFFREHPEH

-81 PSNGFAIW
+81 PSNGLALW

-120 ECFQALL
+120 ECVQALL

-169 RLGALIP
+169 RHGALIP
-176 ALLASPVTT
+176 ALLASPVAT
-185 TAAVGV
+185 TAAVGA
-191 QMLQSIL
+191 QMLQSVL

-215 TAGGLQTLVAEALP
+215 TAGELQTLVAEALP

-251 LSVRAVPERAGEV
+251 LSVRAVPECAGEV

-300 SSIQSSPTQPAS
+300 AS
-312 TQPAS
+312 AQPAS

-350 RTSEATRDAIRDD
+350 RASEATRDAIRDD

-379 EQSVRRIP
+379 EHRRIP
-387 ALLNYLHRAHQ
+387 ALLTYLHRVHQ

-405 SPVFQKHLRRYLSR
+405 SPAFQKHLRRYLSR

-440 HAADPDPQAAL
+440 HAADPDPQAEL

-462 FHFRGYPRKGSE
+462 FHFKGYPRKGSE

-538 KVLRGEYEVNDSTYE
+538 KVLRGEYEANDSTYE

-606 MHHNPDLLAAQYK
+606 MRHNPDLLAAQYK

-637 QALGAAECALG
+637 QALGVAERALG

-684 ARLFASELGYLLE
+684 AHLFARELGYLLE

-714 SLSPLARWSVFQT
+714 SLSPLAGWSVFQT
-727 VRRILPLAPQV
+727 VRQILPVLPQV
-738 GQGASLVKLAV
+738 RQSAPIVKLAV
-749 ELAELYGTPVEIPAE
+749 ELAELYGVAVEIPAE
-764 LEPKMKGSTVLAK
+764 LEPKMKGSTVMAK
-777 SLRALAAVTPRVTEE
+777 ALRALAAVPARETEE